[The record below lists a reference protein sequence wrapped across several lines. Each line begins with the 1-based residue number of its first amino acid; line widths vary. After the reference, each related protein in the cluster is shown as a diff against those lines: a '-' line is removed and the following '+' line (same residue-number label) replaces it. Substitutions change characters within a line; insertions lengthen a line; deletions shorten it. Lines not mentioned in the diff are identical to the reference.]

1 MGLWGGRGV
10 GRASNSRST
19 RPGDEREEGGNAIH
33 HQHHRQQ
40 QVVQNL
46 VLGREVELLQ
56 DVRAVGEQA
65 PAAVVVTVTTAAA
78 TTTTATTA
86 GGVAGAGVGGVAW
99 APDGGDV
106 APLVDHQQLVG
117 VAEPGEV
124 PRPRQPRHNAPVVE
138 EEPGE
143 EHEGQHGGARPHHR
157 RGTVLRGGGQEM
169 PEAGRRVGREDHHQG
184 RHEETADVAAE
195 TDHPVVDAD
204 DHQRH
209 EDVDGDLR
217 QVGGQVEGIQAVQA
231 ATVVREDDGDP
242 RVEEGEDAVALKEA
256 ADDADAE
263 EGPVDVEDA
272 GLVVDLRLLVLFFFF
287 CCCCCCCCC
296 SISSSQSSV
305 ESEED
310 ASEHQAEEES
320 GSRSLPEPLLPAEE
334 HDQEAAVVDSELQE
348 PGGRPARGGQ
358 QPLHNVFRGGASG
371 ACEAVDLVQYGLR
384 SGGLLEDVADRLRLG
399 QRQ

>member
-1 MGLWGGRGV
+1 MGKGV

-19 RPGDEREEGGNAIH
+19 RPGDETEEGGNAIH
-33 HQHHRQQ
+33 HQKHRQQ

-65 PAAVVVTVTTAAA
+65 PAAVVVTVSAAAA
-78 TTTTATTA
+78 TTTTA
-86 GGVAGAGVGGVAW
+86 GGGGGAGVGGDAR

-117 VAEPGEV
+117 VPEPGEV
-124 PRPRQPRHNAPVVE
+124 PRPRQPPHNAPVVE

-169 PEAGRRVGREDHHQG
+169 PETGRRVGGEDHHPG

-209 EDVDGDLR
+209 DDVDGDLG
-217 QVGGQVEGIQAVQA
+217 QVGGQVEGIQSVQA
-231 ATVVREDDGDP
+231 AAVVRQDDGDP
-242 RVEEGEDAVALKEA
+242 RMEEGEDAVALKEA

-287 CCCCCCCCC
+287 FCCCCCCC
-296 SISSSQSSV
+296 SSSSSSSSQSSV

-310 ASEHQAEEES
+310 SPEHQAEEE
-320 GSRSLPEPLLPAEE
+320 GGGRSLPELLLPAEE
-334 HDQEAAVVDSELQE
+334 HDQEAAVVDSELPE

-358 QPLHNVFRGGASG
+358 QPLRNAFRGGASG
-371 ACEAVDLVQYGLR
+371 ACEAVDLVQYGLS